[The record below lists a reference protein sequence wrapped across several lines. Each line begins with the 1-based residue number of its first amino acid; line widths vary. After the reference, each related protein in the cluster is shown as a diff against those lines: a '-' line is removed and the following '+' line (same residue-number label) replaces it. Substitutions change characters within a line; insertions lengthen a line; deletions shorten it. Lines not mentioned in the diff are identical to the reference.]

1 MKRIAFFTEILI
13 ENFDGA
19 SRTMFQL
26 INRIDKNE
34 FEYFFIYGNGP
45 EKFRDF
51 KSFKVPTLQI
61 PANDDYSLAIPQ
73 LTKAKLEKALDAFNP
88 DVIHIATP
96 SLLGFFALNYAKK
109 RGIPVLTIYH
119 THFIS
124 YIGYYLRNI
133 KSLVN
138 PTTSWM
144 RKTMLSFYNRCD
156 VVYIPTQAISDEL
169 VKIGI
174 QKDRI
179 QLWQRGIDNALFNPS
194 KCDKDYIQSITKNN
208 KPNILFAS
216 RLVWEKNIR
225 TLIDISKLI
234 DQKELPFNLLVA
246 GDGTAKESAMHEMKN
261 AFFLGKLSHENLSKL
276 YASADAFVF
285 TSISET
291 YGNVVIEAM
300 ASGLP
305 CVIANGG
312 GSGSLIEHGVNGYKC
327 NPNNSEE
334 YVYFLNKILT
344 DNQVYQQL
352 QEEGLKYAAQLDWE
366 KLSSHY
372 FNDISDLSTN
382 NTVPALAWAN

>member
-1 MKRIAFFTEILI
+1 MKRVAFFTEILI

-26 INRIDKNE
+26 INRIDKRD
-34 FEYFFIYGNGP
+34 FDYFFIYGNGP
-45 EKFRDF
+45 EKFRDY
-51 KSFKVPTLQI
+51 KSFKVPRLQI

-73 LTKAKLEKALDAFNP
+73 LTKAKLEKALDGFNP

-96 SLLGFFALNYAKK
+96 SLLGFYALNYAKK

-124 YIGYYLRNI
+124 YIGYYLRKV

-138 PTTSWM
+138 PTTNWM

-156 VVYIPTQAISDEL
+156 VVYIPTKAIAHEL
-169 VKIGI
+169 IELGI
-174 QKDRI
+174 EKDRI
-179 QLWQRGIDNALFNPS
+179 SLWQRGIDNKLFHPS
-194 KCDKDYIQSITKNN
+194 KCDKNFIQSITKNN

-216 RLVWEKNIR
+216 RLVWEKNVH
-225 TLIDISKLI
+225 TLIAISKLLN
-234 DQKELPFNLLVA
+234 QKELPFNLIIA
-246 GDGTAKESAMHEMKN
+246 GDGTAKDSAMAEMKN
-261 AFFLGKLSHENLSKL
+261 AYFVGKQCHEILSKL

-305 CVIANGG
+305 CVIADGG
-312 GSGSLIEHGVNGYKC
+312 GSGSLIDHGITGYKC
-327 NPNNSEE
+327 HPTNADE
-334 YVYFLNKILT
+334 YIHFLSKILT
-344 DNQVYQQL
+344 DKKIHQQL
-352 QEEGLKYAAQLDWE
+352 KEEGLKYVGQLDWE
-366 KLSSHY
+366 KLSSRY
-372 FNDISDLSTN
+372 FTDLSDLSTE